1 MNLLPLSLPFLMRQQ
16 TVHWQQHFHEETERR
31 MLLLLQEHKPGHD
44 KERKGLAGRLDL
56 YFRTTIRKGRLV
68 RKVEAHCPFIDD
80 VNRLMQ
86 KEKVCQAVS
95 VSSSML

>member
-1 MNLLPLSLPFLMRQQ
+1 MEEEIVCNRWKLRLIMFHDLMVDDQPLHGSR
-16 TVHWQQHFHEETERR
+16 
-31 MLLLLQEHKPGHD
+31 
-44 KERKGLAGRLDL
+44 DL

-95 VSSSML
+95 VSSSMEKVKRWPTLNQ